1 MLIIPILLATSITV
15 ATVSAVPTDYF
26 SPGTISNLVVWYI
39 LRDGMSNFDYAS
51 FDGELI
57 DYSLLYSY
65 GSPDIRYTTFWWV
78 DISGDPDSYLH
89 NDVSYS
95 YGHLTR

>member
-1 MLIIPILLATSITV
+1 MMFIMPILLATSITV
-15 ATVSAVPTDYF
+15 ATVSVVPTDYF

-65 GSPDIRYTTFWWV
+65 GRTSSLRTTMMTAMCV
-78 DISGDPDSYLH
+78 M
-89 NDVSYS
+89 
-95 YGHLTR
+95 